1 MNQSLNLYPE
11 AAGFVLFQ
19 TDHDASSLIV
29 FRDGRARLQLPS
41 ESSPGI
47 HILQIAPAILS
58 LLMVLPLH
66 DAASLSIRAPRR
78 PEAPETPS
86 PSLPVIVITSADE
99 QKRPHLLGW
108 RPGLTQA
115 DEAWNILQ
123 THQDVHGVIIGSES
137 IMMRNGD
144 SRLVLDHITT
154 LLKCVNSTARN

>member
-58 LLMVLPLH
+58 LLMLLPLH
-66 DAASLSIRAPRR
+66 DNASLSIRAPIR
-78 PEAPETPS
+78 PEAPET

-99 QKRPHLLGW
+99 QKRVLLIAW
-108 RPGLTQA
+108 RHRLTHA
-115 DEAWNILQ
+115 DEARNILQ
-123 THQDVHGVIIGSES
+123 DHPDVHGVIIGSDS
-137 IMMRNGD
+137 ILMRNGEN
-144 SRLVLDHITT
+144 RHLLDHITT
-154 LLKCVNSTARN
+154 LLKGVNSTARN